1 MLVSGAMLVSG
12 RVDVFWG
19 LFAPQDLRKKNTHL
33 SLKKTP
39 GFPGSPPQKN
49 YYIPSH
55 ALLPVCSDMVSLFS
69 TLSCAILQVYHL
81 PHDEPP
87 HPKGLNS
94 PTCIQLNTQ
103 LGSLI
108 SWHRTPEVTN
118 HRQMSFWKNRNGV
131 TRTCIWVNNP
141 PFINPKQRDLE
152 IFWDSFHED
161 EDSKQYGQN
170 ATTQQTNMSC
180 FIIVP
185 SSFAV
190 TTDTLSHFWFSQFGT
205 PTQTPLFQHPRPCG
219 S

>member
-1 MLVSGAMLVSG
+1 MLVSG
-12 RVDVFWG
+12 RVDVFRG
-19 LFAPQDLRKKNTHL
+19 LFATQDLRKKNTHL

-49 YYIPSH
+49 YYLPSH

-131 TRTCIWVNNP
+131 TRTCI
-141 PFINPKQRDLE
+141 
-152 IFWDSFHED
+152 
-161 EDSKQYGQN
+161 
-170 ATTQQTNMSC
+170 
-180 FIIVP
+180 
-185 SSFAV
+185 
-190 TTDTLSHFWFSQFGT
+190 
-205 PTQTPLFQHPRPCG
+205 
-219 S
+219 